1 MEIEIILRKLGIVS
15 TYKGYK
21 AAVIA
26 VSLALENEDRLHSIT
41 KDIYAETARRMNATP
56 SAIEKN
62 LRTVARRAW
71 GVNRTDLERMAG
83 YRLLAPPSVSEFLD
97 ILFNYIQ
104 RSRLHRRKI
113 ITTRQTGGLHLAYK
127 ARFSS

>member
-97 ILFNYIQ
+97 IFFNYI
-104 RSRLHRRKI
+104 LACHTVKLI
-113 ITTRQTGGLHLAYK
+113 GGIFLVTALAFK
-127 ARFSS
+127 HNHFKR

>member
-1 MEIEIILRKLGIVS
+1 MEIESILRRLGIVS

-26 VSLALENEDRLHSIT
+26 VGLALEDEDRLHSVT
-41 KDIYAETARRMNATP
+41 RDIYAETARQMGATP

-71 GVNRTDLERMAG
+71 DVNRTDLERMAG
-83 YRLLAPPSVSEFLD
+83 YRLFAPPSVSEFLD

-104 RSRLHRRKI
+104 RSRLHRRQK
-113 ITTRQTGGLHLAYK
+113 
-127 ARFSS
+127 

>member
-1 MEIEIILRKLGIVS
+1 MEIEIILRRLGIVS
-15 TYKGYK
+15 TYKGYR

-83 YRLLAPPSVSEFLD
+83 YRLCAPPSVSEFLD

-104 RSRLHRRKI
+104 RSRLHRRK
-113 ITTRQTGGLHLAYK
+113 K
-127 ARFSS
+127 

>member
-56 SAIEKN
+56 SPIEKN

-104 RSRLHRRKI
+104 RSRLHRRK
-113 ITTRQTGGLHLAYK
+113 K
-127 ARFSS
+127 

>member
-41 KDIYAETARRMNATP
+41 KDIYAETARRMNTTP

-104 RSRLHRRKI
+104 RSRLHRRK
-113 ITTRQTGGLHLAYK
+113 K
-127 ARFSS
+127 

>member
-26 VSLALENEDRLHSIT
+26 VGLALEDEDRLHSVT
-41 KDIYAETARRMNATP
+41 RDIYAETARLMSSTP

-62 LRTVARRAW
+62 LRTVAKRAW
-71 GVNRTDLERMAG
+71 DVNRTDLERMAG
-83 YRLLAPPSVSEFLD
+83 YRLFAPPSVSEFLD

-104 RSRLHRRKI
+104 RSRLHRRQK
-113 ITTRQTGGLHLAYK
+113 
-127 ARFSS
+127 

>member
-56 SAIEKN
+56 SAI
-62 LRTVARRAW
+62 
-71 GVNRTDLERMAG
+71 
-83 YRLLAPPSVSEFLD
+83 
-97 ILFNYIQ
+97 
-104 RSRLHRRKI
+104 
-113 ITTRQTGGLHLAYK
+113 
-127 ARFSS
+127 